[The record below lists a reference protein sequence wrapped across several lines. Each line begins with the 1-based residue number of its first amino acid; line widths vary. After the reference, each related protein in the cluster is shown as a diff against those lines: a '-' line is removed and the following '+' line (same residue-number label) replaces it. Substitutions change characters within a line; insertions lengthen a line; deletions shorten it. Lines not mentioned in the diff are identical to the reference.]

1 MLVFGIVL
9 GSLAL
14 LIGVPIFAV
23 FVLGAGIPLF
33 YDFNVP
39 LSALSNLCVGA
50 INKYVLMAIPLFVL
64 AGHLLTQGG
73 VARRV
78 INFLMSLFGHLPGGM
93 AVIAVIASAFFGA
106 CAGSSLAVIVAVGTI
121 LIPIMEEYG
130 YSKAF
135 SAGLISVAGIL
146 GLVIPPSNAL
156 IIYGAITGTSIA
168 QLFMA
173 GIVPGLIMT
182 VMLSVVAIIICRGRF
197 RVKPKATRAEITR
210 TFVSAIP
217 SLCVPLVVL
226 GGIYG
231 GIVTPTEAAAIACA
245 AGVILGLIH
254 RELTW
259 QKFEQSL
266 VKTATAVGVIFF
278 LIATAVFLSA
288 MFSYYNIPQNLTTWM
303 LGTALSPIA
312 FLFMMMLLVLI
323 LGTFIEAVPM
333 AYITLPIVFPMAVA
347 LNINP
352 LFFGVLT
359 TLVGGAG
366 QVTPPVGVGLY
377 TAAATAGA
385 PPQKVL
391 REAIPFFATWVI
403 VGLVFIFFPIL
414 STWLPGLMTGK

>member
-1 MLVFGIVL
+1 MLVFGIVIGL
-9 GSLAL
+9 IAL
-14 LIGVPIFAV
+14 FIGVPIFAV

-33 YDFNVP
+33 YDLNVP
-39 LSALSNLCVGA
+39 LSALANLSVAA
-50 INKYVLMAIPLFVL
+50 INKYVLLAIPLFVL

-78 INFLMSLFGHLPGGM
+78 IDFLMSLFGHLPGGM
-93 AVIAVIASAFFGA
+93 AVIAVVACAFFGA

-121 LIPIMEEYG
+121 LLPIMEEYG

-135 SAGLISVAGIL
+135 SAGLMSVAGIL
-146 GLVIPPSNAL
+146 GLIIPPSNGY

-168 QLFMA
+168 QLFVA
-173 GIVPGLIMT
+173 GIVPGIVMT
-182 VMLSVVAIIICRGRF
+182 VALCIVAVVICRGRF
-197 RVKPKATRAEITR
+197 KVKTKASWAEVSR
-210 TFVSAIP
+210 TFVNAIP

-231 GIVTPTEAAAIACA
+231 GIVTPTEAAAVACA
-245 AGVILGLIH
+245 AGVILGLLH

-259 QKFEQSL
+259 KKFKESL
-266 VKTATAVGVIFF
+266 VRTAYGVGVIFF
-278 LIATAVFLSA
+278 LIATAIFLSA
-288 MFSYYNIPQNLTTWM
+288 MFSYYNIPQILTASI
-303 LGTALSPIA
+303 LGTSLDPIA
-312 FLFMMMLLVLI
+312 FLFMMNMLTLI

-333 AYITLPIVFPMAVA
+333 AYITLPIIFPMAAA

-377 TAAATAGA
+377 TAASVAEVS
-385 PPQKVL
+385 PQKVM
-391 REAIPFFATWVI
+391 REAIPFFITWILVSM
-403 VGLVFIFFPIL
+403 VFIFFPIL
-414 STWLPGLMTGK
+414 TTWLPGLMAAK